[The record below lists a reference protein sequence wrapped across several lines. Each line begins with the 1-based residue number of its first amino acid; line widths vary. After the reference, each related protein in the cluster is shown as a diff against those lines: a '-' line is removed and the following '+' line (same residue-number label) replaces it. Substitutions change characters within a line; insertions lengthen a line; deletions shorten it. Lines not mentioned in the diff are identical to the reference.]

1 MNQTN
6 KSLAKIGETTD
17 KSRVGGVGIG
27 SRRGEFSPQFPS
39 FSSSF
44 APFDVKDNGARR

>member
-27 SRRGEFSPQFPS
+27 QGGCVSPQFPS